1 MKENKKN
8 IIRTWRYLKK
18 SKINL
23 LGYLLVSIGEAI
35 ISIILPI
42 TSAKI
47 ILNMTEGIFDQLIYS
62 SFLVLLLNLVI
73 YCFSYLKTILYRKI
87 YNNVIN
93 SIKIDLSRFIL
104 ELEIEELDKSS
115 SGFFIDRIN
124 KDSED
129 IAGVFMEFA
138 Y

>member
-1 MKENKKN
+1 M
-8 IIRTWRYLKK
+8 
-18 SKINL
+18 
-23 LGYLLVSIGEAI
+23 LVSIGEAI
-35 ISIILPI
+35 VSIILPI

-62 SFLVLLLNLVI
+62 SFLVLMLDFVL
-73 YCFSYLKTILYRKI
+73 YCCSFLKTILYRKI